1 MLETVTINPLSVYT
15 GDQLSSMLDVSE
27 ATLAEARRSGALRA
41 TRKGR
46 RVLYL
51 GEWVLDWLRLSESD
65 AASGGVTG

>member
-1 MLETVTINPLSVYT
+1 MPDTVTINPLSVYT
-15 GDQLSSMLDVSE
+15 SEQLSTMLDASE

-51 GEWVLDWLRLSESD
+51 GEWVLDWLRAEPAQE
-65 AASGGVTG
+65 AARD

>member
-1 MLETVTINPLSVYT
+1 MFDHNAVTIQPLAVY
-15 GDQLSSMLDVSE
+15 SSEHLATLLDVSE

-51 GEWVLDWLRLSESD
+51 GEWVIDWLRQAEEPREV
-65 AASGGVTG
+65 ANA